1 MGVPII
7 DSHAHIDF
15 PAFDP
20 DREAILS
27 RMATAG
33 VSDVICIATDLAG
46 YPRQRA
52 LAESAANIWF
62 TTGIHPCYVTNATLT
77 TSDPT
82 ANPTDS
88 TNSDN
93 PSTNLSNPTDPAK
106 TIEATA
112 TQLRT
117 NTTHP
122 RCVAIGEAGL
132 DYFRNAAHKQA
143 QHAVFAMQLTLAK
156 ETNLPIIIHARDA
169 DTDMEAMLVKA
180 ISQGQGNLS
189 GVMHCFSSGAQLAEK
204 ALEIGFYISFS
215 GIVTFKGDKT
225 KALRDIACS
234 VPQDRLLIETDA
246 PYLTPEPVR
255 AIKRNEPAHVVHILT
270 HLAEL
275 RGEAVDEL
283 AQATAANTRR
293 LFWRM
298 QAQPQPQ
305 PQPQPKNR

>member
-20 DREAILS
+20 DREAMLS
-27 RMATAG
+27 RMHQAG
-33 VSDVICIATDLAG
+33 VSDVICIATDLTG

-52 LAESAANIWF
+52 LAESAPNIWF
-62 TTGIHPCYVTNATLT
+62 TTGLHPCYVTDATLATPNSDSATSAPSDSTSTATTKPNPNPTDPSKAIATLT
-77 TSDPT
+77 T
-82 ANPTDS
+82 
-88 TNSDN
+88 
-93 PSTNLSNPTDPAK
+93 
-106 TIEATA
+106 
-112 TQLRT
+112 QLKT

-132 DYFRNAAHKQA
+132 DYYRNAAHKQA
-143 QHAVFAMQLTLAK
+143 QHDIFAMQLKLAT

-169 DTDMEAMLVKA
+169 DADMEAMLVKA
-180 ISQGQGNLS
+180 TSQGTLT

-225 KALRDIACS
+225 KALRDIACA
-234 VPQDRLLIETDA
+234 VPQDRLLVETDA

-270 HLAEL
+270 YLAEL
-275 RGEAVDEL
+275 RGEATDEL

-298 QAQPQPQ
+298 QAQ
-305 PQPQPKNR
+305 